1 MGRPHGTLEIP
12 FLKGHMGGN
21 TIALFPGEA
30 VSAEHARETVLQ
42 AIAET
47 CLGCHEGA
55 LLFPVRKGEAD
66 LRLRIVGRA
75 SGRFITACGGLT
87 QVLGA
92 AIAEGEL
99 ERVFGFGPGGTG
111 GFVLETDG
119 GPVRLRVSAGEGRP
133 RTETDMTPFLQEIR
147 RDGVERIE
155 LDGTPA
161 AKVGKFL
168 AVCADDL
175 AGPFGAEAVRVLA
188 PEVRD
193 RLTRLQ
199 AVFLERHPQPSL
211 DFVVFDLHPER
222 PGCHGRVVFPHW
234 IPGGHIEP
242 ACGTGTVAAC
252 VALELSGSLPGAVE
266 TGNLEVRFESGGGP
280 FLGGPETTSAYAGM
294 EERRIAAIRFS
305 HSLVELTAYG
315 KVTLERGTPTG
326 S

>member
-1 MGRPHGTLEIP
+1 MGRPDGTLEIP
-12 FLKGHMGGN
+12 FVKGHMGGN
-21 TIALFPGEA
+21 TIALFPGTA
-30 VSAEHARETVLQ
+30 VPAEKARETVLE

-55 LLFPVRKGEAD
+55 LLLPGRTGEAD

-92 AIAEGEL
+92 AIAEREL

-111 GFVLETDG
+111 DFVLETDG
-119 GPVRLRVSAGEGRP
+119 GPVRLQVSASESGP

-147 RDGVERIE
+147 RDGVERVE

-161 AKVGKFL
+161 ARIGKFL

-175 AGPFGAEAVRVLA
+175 AGRFGAEEVRALA
-188 PEVRD
+188 PEVRN

-199 AVFLERHPQPSL
+199 AEFLERYPQPSL
-211 DFVVFDLHPER
+211 DFVVVDLHPER
-222 PGCHGRVVFPHW
+222 AGCHGRVVFPHW

-252 VALELSGSLPGAVE
+252 VALELSGRLPGSVE
-266 TGNLEVRFESGGGP
+266 TGSLEVRFESGGGP
-280 FLGGPETTSAYAGM
+280 FLGGPETTSAYLGM
-294 EERRIAAIRFS
+294 EGGRISAIRFS

-315 KVTLERGTPTG
+315 KVTLERGTPAG
-326 S
+326 A

>member
-1 MGRPHGTLEIP
+1 MGRQTGTLEIP
-12 FLKGHMGGN
+12 FVKGHMGGN
-21 TIALFPGEA
+21 TIALFPGTA
-30 VSAEHARETVLQ
+30 VPAEKARETVLQ

-55 LLFPVRKGEAD
+55 LLFPGRKGEAD

-92 AIAEGEL
+92 AIAESEL
-99 ERVFGFGPGGTG
+99 ERVFRFGPGGTG
-111 GFVLETDG
+111 DFVLGTDG
-119 GPVRLRVSAGEGRP
+119 GPVRLRVSAGESGP

-161 AKVGKFL
+161 ARVGKFL

-175 AGPFGAEAVRVLA
+175 AGRFGAEEVRALA

-193 RLTRLQ
+193 CLTRLR
-199 AVFLERHPQPSL
+199 AVFLERYPQPSL
-211 DFVVFDLHPER
+211 DFVVVDLNPER
-222 PGCHGRVVFPHW
+222 PGCHGRAVFPHW

-252 VALELSGSLPGAVE
+252 VALELSGRLPGSVE
-266 TGNLEVRFESGGGP
+266 TGSLEVRFESGGGP
-280 FLGGPETTSAYAGM
+280 FLGGPETTSVYLGM
-294 EERRIAAIRFS
+294 EGGRIAAIHFS

-315 KVTLERGTPTG
+315 KVTLERGTPAG
-326 S
+326 A

>member
-1 MGRPHGTLEIP
+1 MGRPLGTLEIP
-12 FLKGHMGGN
+12 FVKGHMGGN
-21 TIALFPGEA
+21 TIALLPGTA
-30 VSAEHARETVLQ
+30 VSAENARETVLG
-42 AIAET
+42 AVAET
-47 CLGCHEGA
+47 CLACHEGA
-55 LLFPVRKGEAD
+55 LLFAGRKGEAD

-87 QVLGA
+87 QVLGT
-92 AIAEGEL
+92 AIAEREL

-111 GFVLETDG
+111 DFVLETDG
-119 GPVRLRVSAGEGRP
+119 GPVRIGVSAGEGRP

-175 AGPFGAEAVRVLA
+175 AGLFGAEAVRALE

-193 RLTRLQ
+193 RLARLQ
-199 AVFLERHPQPSL
+199 AVFLERYPQPSL

-222 PGCHGRVVFPHW
+222 AGCHGRVVFPHW

-252 VALELSGSLPGAVE
+252 VALELSGRLPGVAG
-266 TGNLEVRFESGGGP
+266 TGNIEVRFESGGGP
-280 FLGGPETTSAYAGM
+280 FLGGPETTSAALGM
-294 EERRIAAIRFS
+294 KGGRIAAIRFS

-315 KVTLERGTPTG
+315 VVTLEKGAPAG
-326 S
+326 A